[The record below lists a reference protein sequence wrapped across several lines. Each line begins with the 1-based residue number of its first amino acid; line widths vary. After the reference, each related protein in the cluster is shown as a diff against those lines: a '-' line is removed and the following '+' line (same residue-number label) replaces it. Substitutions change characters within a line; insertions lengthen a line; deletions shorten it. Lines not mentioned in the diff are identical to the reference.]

1 VAALTVER
9 YHAVVMSQID
19 PEKERQRLAALYSG
33 MEDLELEE
41 IAKDSESLTDVAKQ
55 ALQFELSQRGIAIDP
70 EAAGLAAK
78 EASRKELPRPVIV
91 RRYRDLPEASIAKSV
106 LDSAG
111 IESILADDNM
121 VRLDW
126 FYSNLV
132 GGIKILVREEDAE
145 TAAKLLEQE
154 VPEKFEVEGV
164 GEYVQPQC
172 PNCKSMNVSFNGL
185 DKRMT
190 YTAMFVSLPIP
201 ITNKDWK
208 CHVCGHEWEDDA
220 DTQTSVPG
228 PPQPH

>member
-1 VAALTVER
+1 
-9 YHAVVMSQID
+9 MSQID
-19 PEKERQRLAALYSG
+19 PEKERQRLAALYGG

-41 IAKDSESLTDVAKQ
+41 IVAESESLTDVAKQ
-55 ALQFELSQRGIAIDP
+55 ALQSELSKRGIAIDP

-91 RRYRDLPEASIAKSV
+91 RRYRDLPEASIAKSI

-111 IESILADDNM
+111 IESFLADDNM

-154 VPEKFEVEGV
+154 VPEKFDVEGI
-164 GEYVQPQC
+164 GEYEQPRC
-172 PNCKSMNVSFNGL
+172 PNCKSLDVSFNGL

-190 YTAMFVSLPIP
+190 YTAMFVNLPIP

-208 CHVCGHEWEDDA
+208 CHACGHEWKDDA

-228 PPQPH
+228 PPKPH